1 MVSRLGKTESNRLTA
16 FKTISMRIR
25 GAKTELE
32 QMGEDTDGMVE
43 STAKLQEEILALSG
57 VDIMLDKNTFKS
69 TYQILGELADKWG
82 ELTDIQQ
89 ASVTELIA
97 GKRQGNIISAL
108 MNNFDTARAATET
121 AINSIGSAMKENER
135 YMESLSGHIGVF
147 KAQFQ
152 ELSNV
157 TLDSDFLKAAVD
169 AGTGLLNVLTQ
180 IIDVGG
186 GIPAML
192 GAIGAVKVFRN
203 LD

>member
-1 MVSRLGKTESNRLTA
+1 
-16 FKTISMRIR
+16 
-25 GAKTELE
+25 
-32 QMGEDTDGMVE
+32 
-43 STAKLQEEILALSG
+43 
-57 VDIMLDKNTFKS
+57 
-69 TYQILGELADKWG
+69 
-82 ELTDIQQ
+82 
-89 ASVTELIA
+89 
-97 GKRQGNIISAL
+97 

-121 AINSIGSAMKENER
+121 AINSTGSAMKENER

-169 AGTGLLNVLTQ
+169 SGTGLLNVLTK
-180 IIDVGG
+180 ILDVGG

-192 GAIGAVKVFRN
+192 GAIGAVKIFRN